1 MSSWHSPPSSPQ
13 KKQSWRIY
21 RCASE
26 VERIRVYLVTG
37 TIKLCPSHGRN
48 LAANAPPC
56 PLQPVTPAI
65 RNWTNLRISDIWPL
79 AWNQVILN
87 DDFNEETEH
96 FFGGWLQSS
105 TMVQPQAEKSHQWIT
120 LLQAM
125 DCGIKKSNWYPSK
138 VDEPLQILHVQR
150 VQPSKNDMYICYIAI
165 LQDFDDFDRTL
176 IINPSWYQNISS
188 STNPLFS

>member
-1 MSSWHSPPSSPQ
+1 MIHGNHEWSNKTCSNWRCSFCPIPMPSPASYACDSKLNQPANFWH
-13 KKQSWRIY
+13 
-21 RCASE
+21 
-26 VERIRVYLVTG
+26 
-37 TIKLCPSHGRN
+37 
-48 LAANAPPC
+48 LAACLEPSDPQRW
-56 PLQPVTPAI
+56 LQWG
-65 RNWTNLRISDIWPL
+65 NWALFW
-79 AWNQVILN
+79 
-87 DDFNEETEH
+87 
-96 FFGGWLQSS
+96 GWLQSS